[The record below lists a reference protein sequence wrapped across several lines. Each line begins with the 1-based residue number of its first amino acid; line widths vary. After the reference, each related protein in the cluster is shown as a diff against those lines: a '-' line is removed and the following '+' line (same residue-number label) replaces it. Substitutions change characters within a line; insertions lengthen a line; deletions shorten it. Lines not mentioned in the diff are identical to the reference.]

1 VSHARERKVLKDF
14 YVIGYFTKP
23 ENYVLTALENTAD
36 EKHLTILQR
45 FTMDD
50 AHIDS
55 FSVSLADTLSAMKAD
70 GVNEYPV
77 NTIRSDEFVSP
88 MGRTPVQIVEKT
100 DAINR
105 LHTESLAIAENLSA
119 IFQNRAFSG
128 DNYNPH
134 ISHAE
139 EKVSTHLSHVAL
151 TTYQDVPFKIEIK
164 VVFDLDGN
172 VVSDVDLQPAA

>member
-1 VSHARERKVLKDF
+1 MLKDF

-23 ENYVLTALENTAD
+23 KNRVLTALENTAD

-50 AHIDS
+50 SHVDS
-55 FSVSLADTLSAMKAD
+55 FSTSLSEVLNAMKSD
-70 GVNEYPV
+70 GVNEYAV
-77 NTIRSDEFVSP
+77 DTIRSDEFVSP

-100 DAINR
+100 DAIVR
-105 LHTESLAIAENLSA
+105 LHNESLEIADNLSA

-128 DNYNPH
+128 EGYNPH
-134 ISHAE
+134 ISHTD
-139 EKVSTHLSHVAL
+139 EKVSTRLSHVAL

-164 VVFDLDGN
+164 VLFDLNGN
-172 VVSDVDLQPAA
+172 VVSDAELESAA

>member
-1 VSHARERKVLKDF
+1 MLQDF

-23 ENYVLTALENTAD
+23 ENRVLTSLENTAD

-45 FTMDD
+45 FTMDNS
-50 AHIDS
+50 HVGS
-55 FSVSLADTLSAMKAD
+55 FESSLSKVLTEMKSD
-70 GVNEYPV
+70 GVDEYSID
-77 NTIRSDEFVSP
+77 TIRSDEFVSP

-105 LHTESLAIAENLSA
+105 LHTESLAVADNLSA

-128 DNYNPH
+128 EGYNPH
-134 ISHAE
+134 ISHTE
-139 EKVSTHLSHVAL
+139 EKISTRLSHVAL

-164 VVFDLDGN
+164 VLFDLNGN
-172 VVSDVDLQPAA
+172 VVSDEDLVKAA